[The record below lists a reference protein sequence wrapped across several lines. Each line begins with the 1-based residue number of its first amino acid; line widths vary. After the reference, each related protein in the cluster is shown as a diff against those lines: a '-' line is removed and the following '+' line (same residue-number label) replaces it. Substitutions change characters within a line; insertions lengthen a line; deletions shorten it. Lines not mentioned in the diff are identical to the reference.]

1 MNLVRLQY
9 GGGGELRGAIIYVTT
24 ETSLIGKKAYLYKN
38 GDTTPISNATISSSG
53 SCSFTVL
60 EVGTYTVKASDGT
73 YETEGSVS
81 INSEQII
88 NKDIVSIELSF
99 VVTITFDVYSA
110 PNDSIYY
117 YEDDNISNPEITLCT
132 TNADGKG
139 TGSLIVNKYKAKNIT
154 FYSTVAKDTTD
165 GASAYNKSISI
176 DGLTSEI
183 YVMPKGAIYWY
194 GYNNIKASGKAIV
207 NGGSYGTS
215 GFIYTVSTHSITVG
229 INSNDYSSYGHVT
242 DAPVDITEYTNLKA
256 NILSVFIGENKDW
269 AGMFISTNQYKN
281 NTDAVSTKI
290 NTIGIKTLDI
300 SNATNKNVYVGIGA
314 NNNIAARSE
323 IQFNAL
329 WLE

>member
-9 GGGGELRGAIIYVTT
+9 GGGGGELHGAIISVTTT
-24 ETSLIGKKAYLYKN
+24 ETSLIGKKVYLYKD

-53 SCSFTVL
+53 SCLFTVL

-73 YETEGSVS
+73 YEIEGSVS
-81 INSEQII
+81 IDSEQII

-99 VVTITFDVYSA
+99 FVTITFDVYSA

-176 DGLTSEI
+176 DSLTSEI
-183 YVMPKGAIYWY
+183 YVMPDGAIYWH
-194 GYNNIKASGKAIV
+194 GYQRVPLYIDKIFENINGTYSINTNNII
-207 NGGSYGTS
+207 
-215 GFIYTVSTHSITVG
+215 IG
-229 INSNDYSSYGHVT
+229 IKSSYSRVT
-242 DAPVDITEYTNLKA
+242 CQTNDLIDLSKYTKLRMLSTATGSSIK
-256 NILSVFIGENKDW
+256 ILYTSYQKGN
-269 AGMFISTNQYKN
+269 AGAYSHRE
-281 NTDAVSTKI
+281 DAVSYPTGTNQITDLNLTKTASPI
-290 NTIGIKTLDI
+290 NCCVSI
-300 SNATNKNVYVGIGA
+300 A
-314 NNNIAARSE
+314 NSTTANSGECI
-323 IQFNAL
+323 IYAL

>member
-9 GGGGELRGAIIYVTT
+9 GGGGGELHGAIISVTTT
-24 ETSLIGKKAYLYKN
+24 ETSLIGKKVYLYKD

-53 SCSFTVL
+53 SCLFTVL
-60 EVGTYTVKASDGT
+60 EGGTYTVKASDGT

-81 INSEQII
+81 IDSEQII

-99 VVTITFDVYSA
+99 FVTITFDVYSA

-176 DGLTSEI
+176 DSLTSEI
-183 YVMPKGAIYWY
+183 YVMPDGAIYWH
-194 GYNNIKASGKAIV
+194 GYQRVPLYIDKIFENINGTYSINTNNII
-207 NGGSYGTS
+207 
-215 GFIYTVSTHSITVG
+215 IG
-229 INSNDYSSYGHVT
+229 IKSSYSRVT
-242 DAPVDITEYTNLKA
+242 CQTNDLIDLSKYTKLRMLSTATGSSIK
-256 NILSVFIGENKDW
+256 ILYTSYQKGN
-269 AGMFISTNQYKN
+269 AGAYNHRE
-281 NTDAVSTKI
+281 DAVSYPTGTNQITDLNLTKTASPI
-290 NTIGIKTLDI
+290 NCCVSI
-300 SNATNKNVYVGIGA
+300 A
-314 NNNIAARSE
+314 NSTTANSGECI
-323 IQFNAL
+323 IYAL